1 MQEQKTFDCVTA
13 TWVVITIM
21 TPNVPVCV
29 AINKK
34 KKKIFFYLATSHDA
48 SLLNTLVVNSFDH
61 EEQVSL
67 MPKVEFDRTSQI
79 VLEAPF
85 LLLFP

>member
-1 MQEQKTFDCVTA
+1 
-13 TWVVITIM
+13 M

-34 KKKIFFYLATSHDA
+34 KNTFFCLATSHDA
-48 SLLNTLVVNSFDH
+48 NLLNTLVVSSFDH

-67 MPKVEFDRTSQI
+67 MPKVEFDSTSQV

-85 LLLFP
+85 LLFFP